1 MENYLLISLLIAIIW
16 GVVPFFTKYVL
27 HRIHYKSLILIE
39 SILAFLIAMTFCCCN
54 TDDIVDDFKN
64 VDGLSI
70 VAIILIGLSV
80 FSANILYYSIIKDH
94 ETYLI
99 STIISTSPLIVLF
112 ISYFFLKER
121 MNWLKILGVF
131 LIVGGIFCI
140 TR

>member
-1 MENYLLISLLIAIIW
+1 MENYLLVACVIAIIW

-39 SILAFLIAMTFCCCN
+39 SILAFLIAMTFCGCHRN
-54 TDDIVDDFKN
+54 DIMDDFKN
-64 VDGLSI
+64 VDTLSI
-70 VAIILIGLSV
+70 IAIILIGLSV

-94 ETYLI
+94 ETYMI
-99 STIISTSPLIVLF
+99 SAITSLSPLIVLI
-112 ISYFFLKER
+112 ISYFFLRER